1 MYCTVSCCTMWLSF
15 ATLPVIVWKRSRA
28 ASVSFSLSVCLS
40 ASLSLFLSLPLSLS
54 FLYLSLQ
61 CLHSLSPAQSSVLLS
76 LLCVFFFYHFI
87 PLESPRHAVT
97 YEFSFSL
104 YCRVILLHMQ
114 NWMLFPL
121 METQKADWAYWL
133 VQRCA
138 KVLSFLGKKKKQTN
152 QSLTTAEAHQIT
164 EIKFVTKVFF
174 LKLRLLIGLWNM
186 MITLTKWWTKTNYK
200 ILHFYCNCDKW

>member
-76 LLCVFFFYHFI
+76 LLCVFFFSTILYLLSR
-87 PLESPRHAVT
+87 PGMQWPMSSV
-97 YEFSFSL
+97 SL
-104 YCRVILLHMQ
+104 YTVESFCYTCRIGCYFLSWRHKKQ
-114 NWMLFPL
+114 TGPI
-121 METQKADWAYWL
+121 DWSND
-133 VQRCA
+133 VQRY
-138 KVLSFLGKKKKQTN
+138 FLFLAKKKQTN
-152 QSLTTAEAHQIT
+152 KPISNHCRGTSNNRNKVCHQS
-164 EIKFVTKVFF
+164 FF
-174 LKLRLLIGLWNM
+174 
-186 MITLTKWWTKTNYK
+186 
-200 ILHFYCNCDKW
+200 F